1 LEVLAKDSKGDALP
15 MLCLND
21 SIRHDDPAVQ
31 PLLSTI
37 DEAQTLTQL
46 ILAVWPLARVLARH
60 IVEAVLAERAQRPS
74 AWPPCP
80 TCGTALRSKGF
91 AQRQLMSLFG
101 PLRWRRRV
109 GRCPHGCAIPQVAP
123 FDEALGVQ
131 PQQRTSGELQCLGC
145 ALAVFVPFATAARLL
160 GWYCGGVVS
169 PRAVWCWVQAAGH
182 RAMEHLQAELA
193 AVAEGHGPPP
203 EPLTAE
209 AAALPLAL
217 GADGVMVPFRPEGG
231 KPSGKL
237 RWREIKVGVLARL
250 GQHRTRTG
258 HIVTRLAQRRL
269 VAVLGDIDALKPRLW
284 LEALRQGIGHAP
296 QVVWLSDGGRGLWR
310 LFEEQFAGSATGVLD
325 FYHAAQNLWKSAAA
339 WLDGRTTK
347 AQRWFVWARH
357 RLRHGNPD
365 GVLADLAE
373 ALDVE
378 GLPNTA
384 RDTLTTV
391 YAYLERHRAHIDYAK
406 YKELGLP
413 LGSGMVES
421 ACKWLIQQRFK
432 GVGMR
437 WSEDGFNH
445 LVHLRLAWVN
455 GRFEALFELALSP
468 NS

>member
-1 LEVLAKDSKGDALP
+1 
-15 MLCLND
+15 MLCLSD
-21 SIRHDDPAVQ
+21 SIQHDDPAVQ
-31 PLLSTI
+31 PLLRTI
-37 DEAQTLTQL
+37 EEAQTLTQL
-46 ILAVWPLARVLARH
+46 ILAVWPLARVLALH
-60 IVEAVLAERAQRPS
+60 IVDYVLAERAQRPRP
-74 AWPPCP
+74 WPSCP
-80 TCGTALRSKGF
+80 RCGTSLRSEGF

-123 FDEALGVQ
+123 CDEVLGVQ
-131 PQQRTSGELQCLGC
+131 PHQRTSGELQCLGC

-160 GWYCGGVVS
+160 GWYCGGGVS

-182 RAMEHLQAELA
+182 RAMEHLQEELA
-193 AVAEGHGPPP
+193 AVARGH
-203 EPLTAE
+203 EPTLE
-209 AAALPLAL
+209 LLPAAHVALPLAL
-217 GADGVMVPFRPEGG
+217 GADGVMVPFRPNAGAPCG
-231 KPSGKL
+231 KIRG
-237 RWREIKVGVLARL
+237 REVKVGVLARL

-258 HIVTRLAQRRL
+258 QVVTRLAQRRL
-269 VAVLGDIDALKPRLW
+269 VAVLGDIDTLKLRLW
-284 LEALRQGIGHAP
+284 LEALRQGLRHAP

-310 LFEEQFAGSATGVLD
+310 LFEEQFSASATGILD

-347 AQRWFVWARH
+347 AQKWFAWARH

-373 ALDVE
+373 ALDVA

-384 RDTLTTV
+384 RDTLITV
-391 YAYLERHRAHIDYAK
+391 SAYLERHRAHIDYAI

-413 LGSGMVES
+413 LGSGRVES

-445 LVHLRLAWVN
+445 LLHLRLAWVN
-455 GRFEALFELALSP
+455 GRFEALFGLALSP